1 MDGGLKSVR
10 PIFVVI
16 SGPSGVGKDTV
27 LNELKARGRDFH
39 FLVTATTRPPRPNE
53 VHGVDYHFITKEA
66 FQAFIAAGEL
76 LEYSLVYDEYKGI
89 PKQQVRAAFESGQD
103 VLMRIDVQGA
113 EKLKMLYP
121 EIITIFLAPAT
132 ERELEIRLSARKTET
147 PESLQRRLQ
156 TARLEKEKLAVFD
169 YLVINPQDQLA
180 LAVDAVE
187 AILNA
192 EHCRAIQRGLS
203 L

>member
-1 MDGGLKSVR
+1 
-10 PIFVVI
+10 
-16 SGPSGVGKDTV
+16 
-27 LNELKARGRDFH
+27 
-39 FLVTATTRPPRPNE
+39 
-53 VHGVDYHFITKEA
+53 
-66 FQAFIAAGEL
+66 
-76 LEYSLVYDEYKGI
+76 
-89 PKQQVRAAFESGQD
+89 
-103 VLMRIDVQGA
+103 MRIDVQGA

-132 ERELEIRLSARKTET
+132 ERELEIRLAARKTET